1 MGLDAPCF
9 KGALGPITW
18 THARVP
24 GGKAHA
30 RSPLVPEPLGL
41 SLRLDGPAGGG
52 CAARTP
58 GQVLGGSPSFALC
71 LVCSV
76 FRTFPVNSDSFLWFS
91 PALEFLL

>member
-1 MGLDAPCF
+1 LGLDAPCF

-41 SLRLDGPAGGG
+41 SL
-52 CAARTP
+52 
-58 GQVLGGSPSFALC
+58 
-71 LVCSV
+71 
-76 FRTFPVNSDSFLWFS
+76 
-91 PALEFLL
+91 